1 MKNKETLE
9 EASVS
14 FAHNYFEMHESNNYQ
29 ALKLGFKAGAKWQA
43 ETYNNFTLAMDDLK
57 YSRDGYLKAKE
68 EYEFKKQEISRVYI
82 ERKWNEYRNITNN
95 DDAWSFKDWLVNEL
109 RKKDT
114 WYNEEQ
120 TNKRMNVIG
129 QNGND
134 GTHY

>member
-9 EASVS
+9 EASVN

-29 ALKLGFKAGAKWQA
+29 ALKLGFKEGAKWQA
-43 ETYNNFTLAMDDLK
+43 ERSYSEFEAKSRLIKLRHDILIKGDIDLEK
-57 YSRDGYLKAKE
+57 WFE
-68 EYEFKKQEISRVYI
+68 QFKKE
-82 ERKWNEYRNITNN
+82 
-95 DDAWSFKDWLVNEL
+95 
-109 RKKDT
+109 T

-134 GTHY
+134 GTHYKNK

>member
-29 ALKLGFKAGAKWQA
+29 ALKLGFKEGAKWQA
-43 ETYNNFTLAMDDLK
+43 ERSYI
-57 YSRDGYLKAKE
+57 E
-68 EYEFKKQEISRVYI
+68 EYVKNTIQIVFELTNKGYGIDEIFEQFKKP
-82 ERKWNEYRNITNN
+82 N
-95 DDAWSFKDWLVNEL
+95 
-109 RKKDT
+109 T

-120 TNKRMNVIG
+120 TNKRINVIG

-134 GTHY
+134 GTHYEKN

>member
-9 EASVS
+9 EASVN

-29 ALKLGFKAGAKWQA
+29 ALKLGFKAGARWQA
-43 ETYNNFTLAMDDLK
+43 ERSYSEEDLYGFMDSYQNWLTFTN
-57 YSRDGYLKAKE
+57 AKVLTFKE
-68 EYEFKKQEISRVYI
+68 WFEQFKKP
-82 ERKWNEYRNITNN
+82 N
-95 DDAWSFKDWLVNEL
+95 
-109 RKKDT
+109 T

-134 GTHY
+134 GTHYENK

>member
-9 EASVS
+9 EASVN

-29 ALKLGFKAGAKWQA
+29 ALKLGFKAGAKWQS
-43 ETYNNFTLAMDDLK
+43 EQN
-57 YSRDGYLKAKE
+57 
-68 EYEFKKQEISRVYI
+68 
-82 ERKWNEYRNITNN
+82 
-95 DDAWSFKDWLVNEL
+95 
-109 RKKDT
+109 T

-134 GTHY
+134 GTHYETK